1 MLILLLAIMI
11 ESSRTFIL
19 HRPRNVTVHRML
31 VHYIDDI
38 LQTGH
43 VKKEVANAF
52 EVSVKCYRIKD
63 KSNGDSGN

>member
-11 ESSRTFIL
+11 ESSGNLVL
-19 HRPRNVTVHRML
+19 HRPCNVTVHMM
-31 VHYIDDI
+31 HYIDDI

-43 VKKEVANAF
+43 VKKAVANAY
-52 EVSVKCYRIKD
+52 EVSVKCYRIKC